1 MMRIRD
7 NPKLRLRII
16 ATGTHLLPEFGKT
29 INTLTADGLRPD
41 ATVAMYSEP
50 GQKRGRTETFHYDS
64 LARGVKGV
72 GKVLKRFKPKFLVIL
87 GDRIEPLAGAL
98 AAVTLSV
105 PIAHIHGGDSA
116 ASGHI
121 DESLRHAITRLAHI
135 HFVASER
142 SAERLKKSGEEEWR
156 IHIVGSPYTDSILAE
171 KLLSEREIRVNLGLS
186 PDAPILVC
194 IQHPTMLLYRRS
206 REFMLETLS
215 AVREFCRE
223 GFQAVVIYPN
233 NDTGCEGIIEA
244 IEEARQEQNMKIVK
258 SLPHAEFLS
267 LLRAASVLV
276 GNSSCAFME
285 AHYFGLPAVNIGERN
300 RDREKRSLV
309 FDCDYS
315 RAEIA
320 QSIRKAYKAR
330 QTVSPG
336 GGEAAGENFCSL
348 PSTAG
353 ASEAIVKILLE
364 TRVTKRLLAKKFLL

>member
-1 MMRIRD
+1 MMRIRE
-7 NPKLRLRII
+7 NPKLLLRII

-29 INTLTADGLRPD
+29 VETLVADGFRPD
-41 ATVAMYSEP
+41 ATVAMYLEQP
-50 GQKRGRTETFHYDS
+50 KEGGRKSETFHYDS
-64 LARGVKGV
+64 LSRAIMGI
-72 GKVLKRFKPKFLVIL
+72 GKVLKRFKPRFLVIL
-87 GDRIEPLAGAL
+87 GDRLEPLAGAL

-105 PIAHIHGGDSA
+105 PVAHIHGGDSA

-156 IHIVGSPYTDSILAE
+156 IHIVGSPYMDSILAE
-171 KLLSEREIRVNLGLS
+171 KLLPEREIRVKLGLS
-186 PDAPILVC
+186 QDRPVLVC
-194 IQHPTMLLYRRS
+194 IQHPTLLLYKKS
-206 REFMLETLS
+206 KELMLETLS
-215 AVREFCRE
+215 AVEDICRE

-244 IEEARQEQNMKIVK
+244 IEEAREENIKIVK
-258 SLPHAEFLS
+258 NLPHAEFLS

-300 RDREKRSLV
+300 RDREKRALV
-309 FDCDYS
+309 FDCDHS

-330 QTVSPG
+330 Q
-336 GGEAAGENFCSL
+336 EAAEENFCSL
-348 PSTAG
+348 APTAG
-353 ASEAIVKILLE
+353 ASDAIVKILSE
-364 TRVTKRLLAKKFLL
+364 TRVTKHLLAKRFLL